1 MNVRRRRRT
10 IVNTAPA
17 RTGLLVTTRVTAT
30 TATRDDSVIQVG
42 CIKIQISPYL
52 FRIAQKFFY
61 TCTYQRHGYLYI
73 FVRYLCYHQH
83 VAAVGVAVAS
93 DNSISNALNNIA
105 AADDSSSSSSDD
117 DVTKLPMIY
126 GAVAFGGVALSAIA
140 GGVYQAKKRKSRG
153 AAAAAGGGSMY
164 SMQSMGSMQNM
175 GSMQSMGSMQNMG
188 SDYNVAYY

>member
-1 MNVRRRRRT
+1 MSMNVRRRRRT

-30 TATRDDSVIQVG
+30 TATRDDSAIQVG
-42 CIKIQISPYL
+42 YIKIQINAY
-52 FRIAQKFFY
+52 
-61 TCTYQRHGYLYI
+61 HDNI
-73 FVRYLCYHQH
+73 FVCYLCYHQH

-105 AADDSSSSSSDD
+105 AGADDSRSSSSDD